1 MIGKQV
7 KGTSFRGVLNYLHHK
22 EGAERIGGNMIGQ
35 EPRSLA
41 AEFRVSRSLNRRL
54 KKAVYHASL
63 SLPKT
68 ESLNAVQWM
77 AIAQDYLNGMGF
89 EGCQYV
95 VYRHSDQDHDHIHI
109 VASRIRLVD
118 GKTVSDS
125 WDYRRSEELIRKL
138 EQEYQLQ
145 SVIPSWEQD
154 QRAPTTGE
162 RRYAERTGAVSV
174 RETLQ
179 TILNQ
184 VSCDRST
191 MPQLIDR
198 LQQRNISVKVVQTR
212 KGIRGIS
219 YEGNGVAFS
228 GTKLGRAYTFP
239 GLQKHRGVDYEPDR
253 DDAVIRQL
261 IEQGSSS
268 EQQREGQE
276 RDRPNSLLI
285 KECIPPTEPVPSKK
299 DRYQQMWQRY
309 SQGIS
314 ANTPVKLDRAVA
326 RKAFEDE
333 QSPKDIGLMLA
344 AGSPYVAQI
353 QQQQGSDKAKAYVSQ
368 TARVACRSL
377 QQELKVQ
384 RQRTDQ
390 LEL

>member
-22 EGAERIGGNMIGQ
+22 AGAEQIGGNMVGQ
-35 EPRSLA
+35 DPRSLA
-41 AEFRVSRSLNRRL
+41 AEFRISRSLNRRL

-68 ESLNAVQWM
+68 ESLDAVQWM
-77 AIAQDYLNGMGF
+77 AIAQDYLKGMGF

-95 VYRHSDQDHDHIHI
+95 VYRHSDQDHDHIHM

-125 WDYRRSEELIRKL
+125 WDYRRSEVLIRKL
-138 EQEYQLQ
+138 EKEYQLQ
-145 SVIPSWEQD
+145 LVIPSWEQD

-162 RRYAERTGAVSV
+162 RRYTERTGAVSV

-179 TILNQ
+179 TILDQ
-184 VSCDRST
+184 VSRDRPR
-191 MPQLIDR
+191 MPELIDR
-198 LQQRNISVKVVQTR
+198 LQQQNISVKVVQTR
-212 KGIRGIS
+212 QGIRGIS
-219 YEGNGVAFS
+219 YELDGVAFS

-268 EQQREGQE
+268 EQQRDVPE
-276 RDRPNSLLI
+276 RDRPNSLPI
-285 KECIPPTEPVPSKK
+285 NECIPSTPVLSKK

-314 ANTPVKLDRAVA
+314 ASTPVKLDRAVA
-326 RKAFEDE
+326 RKAFEDG

-368 TARVACRSL
+368 IARTACRSP
-377 QQELKVQ
+377 QQESKVR
-384 RQRTDQ
+384 RQREDQ